1 MKPFLIA
8 SILGGWFS
16 AGLLAVV
23 GIMLIRYSTRR
34 ILAEHSSSL
43 STYCRSRDRR
53 DRFGAQLAQLHNLL
67 TRVRE
72 RVNVSRR
79 LRLPLAL
86 VASRGGRRA
95 MPGGPRV
102 LHTLPLTSRQRVAV
116 VGTGRG
122 RALVAFVRA
131 HFNAIAGM
139 VLAVGLIVA
148 VVILWGLMP

>member
-1 MKPFLIA
+1 MKPFLIG
-8 SILGGWFS
+8 SILGGFWS
-16 AGLLAVV
+16 GGLVAAL
-23 GIMLIRYSTRR
+23 GIILIRYSSSR

-43 STYCRSRDRR
+43 LEYCRSRDRR
-53 DRFGAQLAQLHNLL
+53 DRFGAQLAQLHNLV
-67 TRVRE
+67 TRVRG
-72 RVNVSRR
+72 RVSVSRLR
-79 LRLPLAL
+79 SLLASVAPRGSRLPI
-86 VASRGGRRA
+86 RGGSRSS
-95 MPGGPRV
+95 
-102 LHTLPLTSRQRVAV
+102 HTLPLTSRPRVVV